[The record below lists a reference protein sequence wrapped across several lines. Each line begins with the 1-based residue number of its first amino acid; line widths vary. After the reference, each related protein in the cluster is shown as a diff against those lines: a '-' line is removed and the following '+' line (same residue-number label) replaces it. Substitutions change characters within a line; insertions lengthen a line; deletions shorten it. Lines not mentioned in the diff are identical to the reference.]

1 MENALSISPDVF
13 LEGSSFMMWWE
24 EWKEY
29 KKNQSPE
36 WSSRLYKKMEKLQVG

>member
-13 LEGSSFMMWWE
+13 LEGSSFMMWWD

-29 KKNQSPE
+29 KKNQVRCCCSFMMWWE
-36 WSSRLYKKMEKLQVG
+36 E